1 MCIFFRIHIEV
12 KIQIPFSYIYQL
24 VLVNLSYSMETEVVG
39 LTYDVYNPAGTRHKL
54 LVEFLPQ
61 GEQFDEGFLYG
72 VSELFLHQWEFP
84 PVYFSGRFVDI
95 IYKCQSI
102 DLLVI
107 LVGEYD
113 VSRTYPQ
120 CLLLGETVS

>member
-1 MCIFFRIHIEV
+1 MLFRIHVKV
-12 KIQIPFSYIYQL
+12 KIQIPCSYIYQL
-24 VLVNLSYSMETEVVG
+24 VLVNLSYSMETEVIG
-39 LTYDVYNPAGTRHKL
+39 FTDDVYDSAVTRHEL

-61 GEQFDEGFLYG
+61 GKQFDEGFLYG
-72 VSELFLHQWEFP
+72 VSELFLYQREFP
-84 PVYFSGRFVDI
+84 PVYFSGRFVDVI
-95 IYKCQSI
+95 HQCQGI

-113 VSRTYPQ
+113 VTCTYPQ